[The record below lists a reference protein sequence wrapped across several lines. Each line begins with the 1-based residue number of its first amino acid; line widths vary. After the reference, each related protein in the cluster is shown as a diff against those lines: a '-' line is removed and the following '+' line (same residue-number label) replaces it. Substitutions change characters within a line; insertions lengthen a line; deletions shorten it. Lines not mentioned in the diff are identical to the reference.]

1 MWLASCSWLKRLKY
15 LFQRQEICKKVGRS
29 ERASSG
35 KGKGQEDGFINDDS
49 ESGEEEG
56 EEEVPVASSKQAATS
71 GSRKGRRR
79 LAAALD
85 SDSEEEQL
93 FAKKP
98 ETVKPDRSLVEL
110 RSASKRLVMVLFKF
124 DIGTLMP

>member
-1 MWLASCSWLKRLKY
+1 L
-15 LFQRQEICKKVGRS
+15 
-29 ERASSG
+29 G

-49 ESGEEEG
+49 ESGEEE
-56 EEEVPVASSKQAATS
+56 VPVASLKQTATS

-85 SDSEEEQL
+85 SDSEEEEL

-98 ETVKPDRSLVEL
+98 ETVKPDRYG
-110 RSASKRLVMVLFKF
+110 SAKGEFVNGSPRCCSKYDTR
-124 DIGTLMP
+124 TLMRKVYDGKVSSCLGGGLERC